1 MAKNRKVDV
10 LAQATGSVAGRLRTE
25 RERHAARLEEITGI
39 KQPTNTNKRKKQN
52 RKMAKRGS
60 TFE

>member
-1 MAKNRKVDV
+1 MAKNRKADV
-10 LAQATGSVAGRLRTE
+10 LAQAEGSVAGRLRTE

-39 KQPTNTNKRKKQN
+39 KQPTNKRKKPN
-52 RKMAKRGS
+52 RKMVKRGS